1 MASDPTLEQALEG
14 HKGRVNGLQFGPNSM
29 QLASGGEDGV
39 VFLWDFRPGARAFR
53 YVGHKVRLRPGR
65 GGRGHSRLGPGKG
78 SKRAFEAERGA
89 TAVLHIARCLPCARL
104 SLRRAR

>member
-53 YVGHKVRLRPGR
+53 YVGHKVRNGSGR
-65 GGRGHSRLGPGKG
+65 GTGLLREGAVHWR
-78 SKRAFEAERGA
+78 RCAFEAEKGA
-89 TAVLHIARCLPCARL
+89 TVAFTLACTLL
-104 SLRRAR
+104 RARPLWRRGL